1 MQSYCGG
8 PASSRRLLVAWR
20 PDGLTQLTVIVSP
33 GRSLASIAVRLS
45 GDAVGL
51 PFTAVI
57 TDPPVIPAAA
67 AGLPQMVPSTSVPE
81 ETGAI
86 DDGTARSALLV

>member
-1 MQSYCGG
+1 M
-8 PASSRRLLVAWR
+8 AWC

-45 GDAVGL
+45 ADAVGL

-67 AGLPQMVPSTSVPE
+67 AGLPQIVPSTSVPD

-86 DDGTARSALLV
+86 DDGTSRSALLV